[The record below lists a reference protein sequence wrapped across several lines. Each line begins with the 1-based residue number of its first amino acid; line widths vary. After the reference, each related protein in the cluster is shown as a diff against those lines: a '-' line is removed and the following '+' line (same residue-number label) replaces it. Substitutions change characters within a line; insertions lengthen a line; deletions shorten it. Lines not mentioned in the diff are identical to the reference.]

1 MHIRHAS
8 GRIHKD
14 LKAEN
19 VMVDLP
25 AAESPIL
32 ALHSCT
38 HICVH
43 LNFICLKGASYSPT
57 HLKQL
62 HTQTSFLELRKG
74 RANRKERLV
83 DGGDVQSPASVKLID
98 FDTVPWQH

>member
-1 MHIRHAS
+1 MLNTGQIMCLDRRFDRCVPCIRHAS

-32 ALHSCT
+32 ALHPF
-38 HICVH
+38 IYIH
-43 LNFICLKGASYSPT
+43 LNFT
-57 HLKQL
+57 
-62 HTQTSFLELRKG
+62 
-74 RANRKERLV
+74 
-83 DGGDVQSPASVKLID
+83 
-98 FDTVPWQH
+98 